1 MFFKQVIHD
10 DLDVIVKDIRT
21 GHEADKTTADTE
33 TPANDLVRKIP
44 MILLDCLKFKGT
56 MDERRAYTI
65 CKMNG
70 IDYLT
75 LSEEERQTLNR
86 VFKKS
91 FLYPTTTSQRGK
103 LKVLSLFNK
112 KKS

>member
-21 GHEADKTTADTE
+21 GHEADKTTSNPE
-33 TPANDLVRKIP
+33 TSANDLVRKISV
-44 MILLDCLKFKGT
+44 ILLDCLKFKGT
-56 MDERRAYTI
+56 MGERRAYTI

-75 LSEEERQTLNR
+75 LSKEKRQTLNR

-91 FLYPTTTSQRGK
+91 SLYPTTSQRGK
-103 LKVLSLFNK
+103 SKVLSLFNI